1 MTEKHTHQTFNVG
14 VKALIV
20 QDSKVLV
27 LKRKDHPVWEL
38 PGGRINQGESI
49 QKALRRELAEEIP
62 EPAEYSE
69 GSIIHAEPPD
79 FELPNGNRLLL
90 LFFAVQATLP
100 FNIVPSPEHEAARWV
115 NLRELQ
121 DLQMKPPYRYAAVR
135 ALTRSPNSI

>member
-1 MTEKHTHQTFNVG
+1 MTENSHQTFNVG

-20 QDSKVLV
+20 QDDKVLV
-27 LKRKDHPVWEL
+27 LKRKDHPVWEF
-38 PGGRINQGESI
+38 PGGRINKGEGI
-49 QKALRRELAEEIP
+49 KRALMRELAEEIP

-69 GSIIHAEPPD
+69 GTIIHAEPPD

-100 FNIVPSPEHEAARWV
+100 PNIAPSTEHEEVRWV

-135 ALTRSPNSI
+135 ALTF